1 MIRQV
6 AVTAVVTALLVL
18 ISCVPGPGPGD
29 AATTSTL
36 GDDAITIG
44 SFDFQESQLL
54 AHLYGQALESRG
66 YRVLLELDVGSRELV
81 QPALAAG
88 LVELVPDYAGTALDF
103 LSLGAADPTADAD
116 LTHDGLVHTLRGSD
130 ITALEPSPAED
141 ANAVVVTRQT
151 ARRYDL
157 RAISDLADAAS
168 QLTFGGPPECPRRPL
183 CLAGLEHTYD
193 LAFGEFLVLDADG
206 PLTKQA
212 LDDGYVDVAL
222 LFTTDP
228 AIDDDNL
235 VVLSDD
241 RQLQPAENVTPL
253 LRTEVVDR
261 WGDGVVRTI
270 DAVSSHLSTT
280 ELRALN
286 AQVAAGSAK
295 PATVAAAWLDA
306 EGLS

>member
-1 MIRQV
+1 LAV
-6 AVTAVVTALLVL
+6 AAVVAGLLVL

-29 AATTSTL
+29 AATTGTL
-36 GDDAITIG
+36 SDDAITIG

-66 YRVLLELDVGSRELV
+66 YRVVLELDLGSRELV

-103 LSLGAADPTADAD
+103 LSLGAADPTADVD
-116 LTHDGLVHTLRGSD
+116 LTHDGLVRTLRGSG
-130 ITALEPSPAED
+130 ITALAPSPAED
-141 ANAVVVTRQT
+141 VNAVVVTRQT
-151 ARRYDL
+151 ARDHDL
-157 RAISDLADAAS
+157 HAISDLAAVAPE
-168 QLTFGGPPECPRRPL
+168 LTFGGPPECPSRPL
-183 CLAGLEHTYD
+183 CLAGIESTYD
-193 LAFGEFLVLDADG
+193 LSFGEFLVLDAGG

-212 LDDGYVDVAL
+212 LDDAYVDVAL

-241 RQLQPAENVTPL
+241 RRLQPAENVTPL
-253 LRTEVVDR
+253 LRSEVVER
-261 WGDGVVRTI
+261 WGDDVVRTV

-280 ELRALN
+280 ELRAMN
-286 AQVAAGSAK
+286 AQVAAGPAS
-295 PATVAAAWLDA
+295 PATVAAAWLAA